1 MILIPAKLSTQI
13 KNAEAEF
20 NNPIATQNI
29 ESIKKKMPFDN
40 LLLLGI
46 VCSSL
51 CLRGISPK
59 C

>member
-20 NNPIATQNI
+20 NNPIATQSI

-40 LLLLGI
+40 LWI
-46 VCSSL
+46 EWDEEA
-51 CLRGISPK
+51 RQNYMK
-59 C
+59 DY